1 MFSQS
6 IAKKRNGYNKP
17 VQPTD
22 HPHIV
27 KVEGVFGGRAIID
40 GTGLGVSTLVQDFK
54 MGRSFDEILS
64 DYPHINIGELLDALA
79 YYYDHRGE
87 IDEYLATNTEEY
99 WRPIIERDLRER
111 IKPEKSNSL
120 VG

>member
-1 MFSQS
+1 MMISQS
-6 IAKKRNGYNKP
+6 TAKNKNRYKKP
-17 VQPTD
+17 AQRTD

-54 MGRSFDEILS
+54 MGRSFDDILS

-79 YYYDHRGE
+79 YYYDHKEE

-99 WRPIIERDLRER
+99 WLPIIERDARER
-111 IKPEKSNSL
+111 RKAIS
-120 VG
+120 